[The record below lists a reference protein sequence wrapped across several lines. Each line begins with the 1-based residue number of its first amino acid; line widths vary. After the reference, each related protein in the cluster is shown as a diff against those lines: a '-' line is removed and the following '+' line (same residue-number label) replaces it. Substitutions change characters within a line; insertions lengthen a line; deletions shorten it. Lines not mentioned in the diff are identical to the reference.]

1 MSSSLCLIFC
11 FLENIFYS
19 VLVFFLFFFFV
30 QEVGEKRNSESI
42 HVLFSSRVFFFE
54 NIRLFFDGNLVK
66 HGRFM

>member
-42 HVLFSSRVFFFE
+42 HVLFSSRVFF
-54 NIRLFFDGNLVK
+54 LKTFDY
-66 HGRFM
+66 FSMEIW